1 MKMFNLCYYRR
12 EVASGIAYVCS
23 LSIVHAKANGLCQ
36 WHWLYAIPLLH
47 QLQLQD
53 GLTDDHMTV
62 DPDNVDWGINGLDKD
77 KLQDFKCLVQ
87 SKRYIVICILL

>member
-1 MKMFNLCYYRR
+1 MSIFNRG

-23 LSIVHAKANGLCQ
+23 LSIAHGKTDSSCQ

-47 QLQLQD
+47 QLQSQD
-53 GLTDDHMTV
+53 GITDDHMTV

-77 KLQDFKCLVQ
+77 KLKDFKCLVQ
-87 SKRYIVICILL
+87 SKRYSYICYHY